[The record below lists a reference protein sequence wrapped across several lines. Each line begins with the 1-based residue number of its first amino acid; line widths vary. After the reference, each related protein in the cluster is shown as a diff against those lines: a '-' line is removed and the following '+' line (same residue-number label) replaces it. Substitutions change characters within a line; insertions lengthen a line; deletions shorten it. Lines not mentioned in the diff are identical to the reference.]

1 LEHAAFS
8 VANPNG
14 VVGTRGLA
22 ADDPALLITAK
33 DKGTQMAGISIHL
46 FNDTSSGLTEWN
58 SAYSPAYGA
67 SEALPDIHVEFEEKE
82 DGSKELIIRA
92 NLGAGA
98 ANEMNAGLLAKA
110 LNANATFNSMFK
122 ADARQL
128 GVGIGEGAGSASSVQ
143 FNSDVT
149 KVSGITVGGYKIESD
164 GMTSSGIGMT
174 GQSDSNE
181 RLIIESEALGSDQ
194 FINLNV
200 ISGYLN
206 TLDGY
211 GVPVGFANGQ
221 DITATINGVRAV
233 SSGNNISVDTPDLSV
248 SMNVANVLGSSGFSI
263 TGGGALFQLGPDV
276 MSQQQMRIGIASMLT
291 SKLGGADGQLFMLKK
306 GNIASLESS
315 DNGRKLADR
324 IVSQAIENVATLRG
338 RLGAI
343 QKGSLEPTVSSLQ
356 DSMIALTE
364 TVAMITNADFAVESS
379 NLTRLQL
386 LIQAGAQTL
395 GIANQLPQYAAA
407 LIR

>member
-1 LEHAAFS
+1 
-8 VANPNG
+8 
-14 VVGTRGLA
+14 
-22 ADDPALLITAK
+22 
-33 DKGTQMAGISIHL
+33 
-46 FNDTSSGLTEWN
+46 
-58 SAYSPAYGA
+58 
-67 SEALPDIHVEFEEKE
+67 
-82 DGSKELIIRA
+82 LIITA
-92 NLGAGA
+92 NLGANA
-98 ANEMNAGLLAKA
+98 ASELDAGLLAKA
-110 LNANATFNSMFK
+110 LNANATFNSLFK
-122 ADARQL
+122 ADALQLAPAL
-128 GVGIGEGAGSASSVQ
+128 GVTTGAGTAGSVL
-143 FNSDVT
+143 FNTDVT
-149 KVSGITVGGYKIESD
+149 KIAATTVGGYRIESGD
-164 GMTSSGIGMT
+164 GRGVSTSSGVCMY

-194 FINLNV
+194 FININV
-200 ISGYLN
+200 IKGYLN
-206 TLDGY
+206 TVDESGFA
-211 GVPVGFANGQ
+211 VGFATGH
-221 DITATINGVRAV
+221 DITATINGIRAV
-233 SSGNNISVDTPDLSV
+233 SSGNNISIDSPDLSV
-248 SMNVANVLGSSGFSI
+248 SMNVANVPGSSGFSI

-276 MSQQQMRIGIASMLT
+276 VSQQQMRIGIASMLT

-306 GNIASLESS
+306 GNVASLESS